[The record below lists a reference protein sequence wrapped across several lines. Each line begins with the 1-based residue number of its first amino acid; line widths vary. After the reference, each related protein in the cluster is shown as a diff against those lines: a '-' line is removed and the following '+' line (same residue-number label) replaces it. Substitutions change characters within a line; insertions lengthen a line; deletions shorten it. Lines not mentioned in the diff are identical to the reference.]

1 MTPIE
6 FSEAVRNYCLL
17 LGGSVTSWGRT
28 AKHSIAVGGYD
39 GDPHTRWMG
48 ADVVYDAPSP
58 IEVRIA
64 TAAKFGLQLIAE
76 KDHDHLQD
84 HK

>member
-1 MTPIE
+1 VTPDE
-6 FSEAVRNYCLL
+6 FATASRLYCQE

-28 AKHSIAVGGYD
+28 EKHSIAVGGFA
-39 GDPHTRWMG
+39 GDPHTRWTG
-48 ADVVYDAPSP
+48 LDVVYDTPQPLAL
-58 IEVRIA
+58 RYA
-64 TAAKFGLQLIAE
+64 TAAKHGLQLIPE